1 MSEPIIV
8 TEGDLQK
15 EVVVEDG
22 QCFYSGIDGLE
33 AARQIVGEAANKST
47 IVGSGKTPS
56 NCLRIKLPVG
66 YVDKDTANGNHYESK
81 EMNRALESVK
91 EAMEQG
97 LVHGAHG
104 EHPKGRA
111 DVRPDEISHLVTKAW
126 VDPKTKYLW
135 NEWLVVPTVKGGGQD
150 LMKLF
155 LAGASVG
162 TSIRGTAVREE
173 RKYMRHYTYKGT
185 DTVAV
190 PSTGMR
196 PGLKREES
204 LRATIQVESLESV
217 GEEFTVLEGMV
228 EDMAKSK
235 LAQELATVSESLKTI
250 GEGKAGAS
258 DLIRLGSQIGSLEER
273 VLAMESESEKK
284 DTELTTLKTQLTELG
299 KIKTALESER
309 NVKAEESKTFQNAVS
324 ELQSQVESLEGEV
337 AKKQAK
343 LTTSITAIE
352 ELRTKLNAN
361 PKKPEGEPTVEELQS
376 YGARCEEIIEA
387 ARDYALFLEDGVTT
401 VKEHA
406 LKLESVIEHLRD
418 SNGLDIEGL
427 LPMVEALRDAAK
439 KAATVTPKAAT
450 VQMDNY
456 IKHVV
461 AKTPQL
467 KVFEEELR
475 ACKTVAQVES
485 RQAKYLDLLGKNAAQ
500 TTVES
505 LQDPKVK
512 AQGIERYIPKMR

>member
-1 MSEPIIV
+1 
-8 TEGDLQK
+8 
-15 EVVVEDG
+15 
-22 QCFYSGIDGLE
+22 
-33 AARQIVGEAANKST
+33 
-47 IVGSGKTPS
+47 
-56 NCLRIKLPVG
+56 
-66 YVDKDTANGNHYESK
+66 
-81 EMNRALESVK
+81 
-91 EAMEQG
+91 
-97 LVHGAHG
+97 
-104 EHPKGRA
+104 
-111 DVRPDEISHLVTKAW
+111 
-126 VDPKTKYLW
+126 
-135 NEWLVVPTVKGGGQD
+135 
-150 LMKLF
+150 
-155 LAGASVG
+155 
-162 TSIRGTAVREE
+162 
-173 RKYMRHYTYKGT
+173 
-185 DTVAV
+185 
-190 PSTGMR
+190 
-196 PGLKREES
+196 
-204 LRATIQVESLESV
+204 
-217 GEEFTVLEGMV
+217 
-228 EDMAKSK
+228 
-235 LAQELATVSESLKTI
+235 
-250 GEGKAGAS
+250 
-258 DLIRLGSQIGSLEER
+258 
-273 VLAMESESEKK
+273 MESESEKK

-337 AKKQAK
+337 ARKQAK

-439 KAATVTPKAAT
+439 STKVTPKAAT